1 MRLSERK
8 LAIFTGLFFAAAM
21 TNISMNGD
29 RIVSR
34 LARMAE
40 RPADVALTSSQ
51 PAAPVTEPRAGDGLV
66 PLEVIRLPGMPP
78 RPENTAAPR
87 SVAALGERRSVL
99 RDADTAVVLPKPP
112 AEAALPAPLPMPPRD
127 HAERMAARAT
137 PVSARPL
144 EEAGAGLN
152 AFGMVCTAHLSV
164 EPLPGAMVALDLS
177 APCRAGQEVEIHHS
191 GLRFAQRIG
200 ADGRV
205 EAEVPALVQDAAFR
219 AVFQDGETLTAG
231 VPVPDAASLRR
242 VAVQWEGAS
251 ELLLHALEFGAEEGS
266 SGHVW
271 PGAPRSAALA
281 LASGGGFLTLL
292 GDSGLDRAR
301 RVQVYSLPLA
311 GAPRE
316 GTVELILE
324 ASGDGRACAT
334 EVEAQALHPSTAP
347 GGPADA
353 LDITFVL
360 PPCDEPGQ
368 ILLLKN
374 IIGNLKIARN

>member
-51 PAAPVTEPRAGDGLV
+51 PSAQATVPRQGDGLV
-66 PLEVIRLPGMPP
+66 PLEVVRLPGMPP
-78 RPENTAAPR
+78 RPEAAADQP
-87 SVAALGERRSVL
+87 SIAALSTEEYPAARII
-99 RDADTAVVLPKPP
+99 DAAVLPRPP
-112 AEAALPAPLPMPPRD
+112 AEAVLPARLPMPPRE

-144 EEAGAGLN
+144 EEVGAGLN
-152 AFGMVCTAHLSV
+152 AFGMACKTDLSA
-164 EPLPGAMVALDLS
+164 EPNAAAMVSLALS
-177 APCRAGQEVEIHHS
+177 APCRTGQQVEIHHS
-191 GLRFAQRIG
+191 GLSFTQRVG

-205 EAEVPALVQDAAFR
+205 ETEVPALVADAAFKL
-219 AVFQDGETLTAG
+219 VFEDGEVLTVKAS
-231 VPVPDAASLRR
+231 VPDTADMRR
-242 VAVQWEGAS
+242 VAVQWEGAW
-251 ELLLHALEFGAEEGS
+251 ELVLHALEFGAGEGS
-266 SGHVW
+266 AGHVW
-271 PGAPRSAALA
+271 PGAPRSAEQA

-292 GDSGLDRAR
+292 GDPGLAHSR

-311 GAPRE
+311 NAPRE
-316 GTVELILE
+316 GSVELILE
-324 ASGDGRACAT
+324 AGGDGRACAT
-334 EVEAQALHPSTAP
+334 EVAVQTLRPGTAP
-347 GGPADA
+347 GHGVDV
-353 LDITFVL
+353 LDITFAL

-374 IIGNLKIARN
+374 VIGDLKIARS